1 MTAFW
6 FRFQFNRK
14 FKMGFRSITTCRFGK
29 YSETLISFL
38 LPISARWTERE
49 VMYVSYVGQLFL
61 RMLKALILPL
71 IIPSLVAA
79 VGSLDM
85 SISGKVGGRAVG
97 YYMATTVL
105 AVILG
110 IILVSAIHPGKP
122 GNQGDD
128 EITKVTFLKRHSFS
142 LGGPPL
148 NFSMAEKLA
157 FSSTV
162 HFEPYF
168 AHFET
173 HVMCKTHFR
182 QGSF

>member
-1 MTAFW
+1 MKQNNLSIVSHKNCFW
-6 FRFQFNRK
+6 SRK
-14 FKMGFRSITTCRFGK
+14 SFVF
-29 YSETLISFL
+29 SE
-38 LPISARWTERE
+38 RWTERE

-110 IILVSAIHPGKP
+110 IILVSTIHPGKP

-128 EITKVTFLKRHSFS
+128 EIAKVGF
-142 LGGPPL
+142 
-148 NFSMAEKLA
+148 
-157 FSSTV
+157 
-162 HFEPYF
+162 
-168 AHFET
+168 
-173 HVMCKTHFR
+173 
-182 QGSF
+182 